1 MNEYL
6 SIDGVVAMTTF
17 SVATIYRLISK
28 SGFPPAREIAGV
40 ARSLWI
46 RSEIIE
52 WMESNLKR
60 KSA

>member
-52 WMESNLKR
+52 
-60 KSA
+60 

>member
-6 SIDGVVAMTTF
+6 SIDGVVEMTTF

-46 RSEIIE
+46 RSEITE

-60 KSA
+60 KVA

>member
-52 WMESNLKR
+52 WMESNLKQ
-60 KSA
+60 KTA